1 MQVLSNKCSLF
12 FNIAKQLFYFKNW
25 QILAI
30 VRFRRKL
37 GTGRSLDTDTEIR
50 CPMSDVRHRIR
61 CPATGKLVALPN
73 NCSVFPRFPWQ
84 KSASACK
91 LQAGAL
97 AGLGRKRTIAE
108 IWAYFPTE
116 TRQLAG
122 TCRLLG
128 RAKSEQSQ
136 SSATFFGQLPG
147 IYRATRANNYSVAQL
162 HPPRENE

>member
-61 CPATGKLVALPN
+61 CPTPKQVALPN
-73 NCSVFPRFPWQ
+73 NCSVFP
-84 KSASACK
+84 SAQRDTFNAGRI
-91 LQAGAL
+91 QA
-97 AGLGRKRTIAE
+97 AGLGRERTIAE
-108 IWAYFPTE
+108 IWAYFPMQ

-162 HPPRENE
+162 HPPRESE